1 MDKNTE
7 STSQRIWRG
16 NKGYKENQKYKEE
29 LYKKELYKES
39 EKDIIIDNYDEIIN
53 NYDEKGELISLEPNV
68 KIWTNL

>member
-1 MDKNTE
+1 MDKKAE
-7 STSQRIWRG
+7 SESQKIWRG
-16 NKGYKENQKYKEE
+16 NKGYKEDQQYKEE

-39 EKDIIIDNYDEIIN
+39 EKDIIIN